1 MACFLVPVAEAAVV
15 TAAAQ
20 VVKMKEKKKGTAHT
34 AEETAIPFS
43 RKLQWLCNLLW
54 GGALLL
60 AFEHLWHGEVVPWFP
75 FLTAASDPAE
85 TAVMLSEMSTV
96 GVTMAVLVTAVWV
109 R

>member
-43 RKLQWLCNLLW
+43 RKLQWLCNLPD
-54 GGALLL
+54 GCQ
-60 AFEHLWHGEVVPWFP
+60 
-75 FLTAASDPAE
+75 
-85 TAVMLSEMSTV
+85 
-96 GVTMAVLVTAVWV
+96 
-109 R
+109 

>member
-1 MACFLVPVAEAAVV
+1 MKVSRVLFPESRRKMPDHGTGKETGEEIKMACFLVPAAEAAVV

-54 GGALLL
+54 GGSLLPVL
-60 AFEHLWHGEVVPWFP
+60 GRLSHVAGRRHL
-75 FLTAASDPAE
+75 
-85 TAVMLSEMSTV
+85 
-96 GVTMAVLVTAVWV
+96 
-109 R
+109 